1 MGKVEDLRVT
11 VLDRA
16 DKNDPTNTLVVVG
29 VRGYVDGKQCGW
41 RGKAEWSLRPG
52 ESWSGTLERAIES
65 LLKQM
70 IAKPA
75 QPIEDVLRDG

>member
-16 DKNDPTNTLVVVG
+16 NKSDPTNSFVVVD
-29 VRGYVDGKQCGW
+29 VKGYVDGKQCGW
-41 RGKAEWSLRPG
+41 RGKAEWSGRPG
-52 ESWSGTLERAIES
+52 ESWYRMMERALES

-70 IAKPA
+70 
-75 QPIEDVLRDG
+75 DVLRDG